1 MRGNE
6 FLDKME
12 LVAPAYIEAADKA
25 SGHRKSTWV
34 RWGVAA
40 ACLIAVISTGYGVLN
55 ILRADG
61 FSIKAPFI
69 KNPAVKDPSMENPV
83 TVSLGNLTR
92 PYREVGI
99 VGQEVALVWPWE
111 YMTVPEQYSMMTFNS
126 RQYGSKGRALNAAL
140 LGEALGS
147 CEAAGYDSY
156 TGQEHRMAF
165 EVYRINGI
173 SEKRMVAVDLNGEF
187 YVFQYDE
194 YDHPANFGELLDD
207 YSLAQTLSFDRF
219 TVYDGYTDKGH
230 YSLEDDEYIWQ
241 VLASCR
247 DAAFVED
254 DTWHPDVR
262 NYISFTVTSE
272 ALGVYKRVFYVS
284 ADGYIMTNIFNWAFI
299 FDIGEDAA
307 SRINS
312 YATENGTEAE
322 PEPYMH
328 ALTGT
333 VVEIGEGYI
342 LVDDSVLCV
351 DQNDGMVFKV
361 FTDDLRIGRHIDTG
375 EIKAGDVVVVN
386 FTGDIVIEAGN
397 VVNGA
402 CGIAGAVI
410 SDGEVWVAE

>member
-6 FLDKME
+6 FLDKMG
-12 LVAPAYIEAADKA
+12 LVDPAYVEAADKA
-25 SGHRKSTWV
+25 SGHRKSIWV
-34 RWGVAA
+34 RWGAAA
-40 ACLIAVISTGYGVLN
+40 ACLIVVISAGYGVLN
-55 ILRADG
+55 ILRTDG
-61 FSIKAPFI
+61 FSIKD
-69 KNPAVKDPSMENPV
+69 PAVKDPSMENAA
-83 TVSLGNLTR
+83 TVSLANIAR
-92 PYREVGI
+92 PYRQADIMGKES
-99 VGQEVALVWPWE
+99 ALVWPWE
-111 YMTVPEQYSMMTFNS
+111 YMTISEQYSMMTFNS
-126 RQYGSKGRALNAAL
+126 RQYGSKGRVLNAAL

-194 YDHPANFGELLDD
+194 YDHPANFGELSDD

-219 TVYDGYTDKGH
+219 TVYDGHADKGH

-254 DTWHPDVR
+254 NTWHPYVR
-262 NYISFTVTSE
+262 NHISFTVTSE

-307 SRINS
+307 SRIIS
-312 YATENGTEAE
+312 YAAENGTEAE

-328 ALTGT
+328 ALAGT
-333 VVEIGEGYI
+333 LTEIGEGYLLI
-342 LVDDSVLCV
+342 DDSILCA
-351 DQNDGMVFKV
+351 DPDDGMVFRV
-361 FTDDLRIGRHIDTG
+361 PTGDLRISRCIDLG
-375 EIKAGDVVVVN
+375 IVKAGDVVVVN
-386 FTGDIVIEAGN
+386 FTGDIDT
-397 VVNGA
+397 GA
-402 CGIAGAVI
+402 DNLVAGAYSITDAVI
-410 SDGEVWVAE
+410 FDGEVWVAE